1 MKYSITFRVWHWLN
15 AFVVL
20 GLVATVILRKTFLSW
35 RDNSALIVEKLDA
48 IGVAITHEQ
57 AVMIAKAIRAG
68 MWEWHIILGYALTFL
83 VLYRIYLY
91 FFEKKEQEKFESLSL
106 HKKGVKISY
115 YLLDAVLV
123 FMVVSGLLI
132 HFHAELGLS
141 KEGAHTLKEIHEFL
155 YNYIWIFIIVHIA
168 GVVIADN
175 RDEEGLVSSM
185 INGKEKKL

>member
-106 HKKGVKISY
+106 HKKGVRISY

>member
-15 AFVVL
+15 AFVLL

-57 AVMIAKAIRAG
+57 AVVIAKAIRAG

-91 FFEKKEQEKFESLSL
+91 FFEKKEQENFESLSL
-106 HKKGVKISY
+106 HKKGVRISY

-123 FMVVSGLLI
+123 FMVVSGLLV

-141 KEGAHTLKEIHEFL
+141 KEGAHTLKEIHEFF

>member
-57 AVMIAKAIRAG
+57 AVVIAKAIRAG

-91 FFEKKEQEKFESLSL
+91 FFEKKEQENFESLSL
-106 HKKGVKISY
+106 HKKGVRISY

-123 FMVVSGLLI
+123 FMVVSGLLV